1 MKTYLFIAFG
11 FLLSLVTYAQESET
25 TISTSRSG
33 RQKINTQGLFAP
45 ETVAAPQITFQMGN
59 GESDV
64 VQMDQIVVKACIK
77 TSKPLIRLELFV
89 NDVLQQLNRDLKVTA
104 DPQLVSCEHSIA
116 QAVQLQEG
124 SNKIRLVAYNSGGN
138 ATNSFLIRYE
148 KAAPMIAEKRL
159 ALVIGN
165 ANYPSSNR
173 LANPANDAEDMAVAL
188 RKVGFEVMQYT
199 DVDYKKM
206 KQIINSFGEK
216 LQDNYQVGL
225 FYYAGHG
232 VQNGGNNY
240 LVPIDAQPTS
250 KNEIEFE
257 CIDANRILAK
267 MEDARTKTN
276 IVVLDACRDN
286 PFERS
291 WKTRG
296 GGSGE
301 NGLTMMDAP
310 TGSVIAYATAPGK
323 TAADGTGRNGLYT
336 SALLK
341 ALQVPGIPLSQLFQ
355 QVRLEVL
362 KQSNNKQTP
371 WELSS
376 LTGDFYFQRK

>member
-1 MKTYLFIAFG
+1 MKTYLLITIG
-11 FLLSLVTYAQESET
+11 FLLSLITYAQESET

-33 RQKINTQGLFAP
+33 RQKLNTQGLFTP

-59 GESDV
+59 GESDI
-64 VQMDQIVVKACIK
+64 VQTDHIIIKACIK

-104 DPQLVSCEHSIA
+104 DPQLVSCEHSVA

-148 KAAPMIAEKRL
+148 KPAPIVQEKRL

-173 LANPANDAEDMAVAL
+173 LANPANDAEDMSKAL
-188 RKVGFEVMQYT
+188 KNVGFEVMQFT
-199 DVDYKKM
+199 DLDNRSM
-206 KQIINSFGEK
+206 LRAINEFGTK
-216 LQDNYQVGL
+216 LKDYQVGL

-232 VQNGGNNY
+232 VQSKGRNY
-240 LVPIDAQPTS
+240 LVPIDAKPTS
-250 KNEIEFE
+250 EGEIEYDCFLA
-257 CIDANRILAK
+257 DRILTK
-267 MEDARTKTN
+267 MEDAHTRTN

-291 WKTRG
+291 WSRG
-296 GGSGE
+296 GDEKGLSAMNGPSGTY
-301 NGLTMMDAP
+301 LAF
-310 TGSVIAYATAPGK
+310 ATSPGK
-323 TAADGTGRNGLYT
+323 TAADGTARNGLYT
-336 SALLK
+336 AMLLK
-341 ALQVPGIPLSQLFQ
+341 YLSVPGLSIESVFK
-355 QVRLEVL
+355 QVRLEVM
-362 KQSNNKQTP
+362 KQSNNRQTP

-376 LTGDFYFQRK
+376 LIGDFYFMSK